1 MKSPPVNFVS
11 ALLDIDNDSLILY
24 EKVILFLFYYVINS
38 QGIPKFNSAEDYTND
53 DHVAAA
59 WLVDD
64 SNKYGWHLAVME
76 TVTEDCLHISY
87 FQRASKDATRWN
99 FPKVENV
106 HPTCQTQILCT
117 LKILVT
123 TVELEYDAP
132 FRKIKLLMSRK
143 IF

>member
-1 MKSPPVNFVS
+1 MVIFVKNPPVNFVS

-64 SNKYGWHLAVME
+64 SNKYGWHLGVVE
-76 TVTEDCLHISY
+76 TVTEDCLYITY
-87 FQRASKDATRWN
+87 FQRASKTPLDGIFQKKRM
-99 FPKVENV
+99 F
-106 HPTCQTQILCT
+106 T
-117 LKILVT
+117 LHVKCKSSAL
-123 TVELEYDAP
+123 
-132 FRKIKLLMSRK
+132 
-143 IF
+143 